1 MRKLLATT
9 AIVAIAATGAYAQTA
24 PAPTQTPA
32 ATQAEPAQMVEPAN
46 GHLATSLIG
55 ENVYNGP
62 GNDAQNIGDVNDIII
77 GPDGQ
82 VKSVVV
88 GVGGFLGI
96 GEKNVEVEYSTLK
109 WAERSGDRWI
119 VIETT
124 ADALKAQAAFD
135 SAPYLPAPAVTISD
149 NATPPATQAP
159 ADQTAQAP
167 AATEQPAADAPADK
181 TAEAPATEE
190 KPADQTAQAPA
201 ATEQPATGAP
211 ADGATTA
218 AIDKSTLKPLDVGS
232 IKTEEFTGT
241 TVYGAEDANVG
252 EIGDVVMSQDG
263 KVDAVLIDVGGFLGI
278 GEKQVAVGMDNLAF
292 MTDEDGNRYLYTSF
306 TKEQLEA
313 APAYEEASYSEQ
325 RDQMRVTI
333 PN

>member
-167 AATEQPAADAPADK
+167 AATEQPA
-181 TAEAPATEE
+181 
-190 KPADQTAQAPA
+190 
-201 ATEQPATGAP
+201 TGAP

-325 RDQMRVTI
+325 RDQMRVTV